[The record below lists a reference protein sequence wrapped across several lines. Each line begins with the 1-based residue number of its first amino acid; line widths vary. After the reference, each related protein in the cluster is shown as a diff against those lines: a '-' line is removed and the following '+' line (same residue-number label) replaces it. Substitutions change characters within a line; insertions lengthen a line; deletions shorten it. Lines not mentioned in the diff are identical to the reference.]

1 MIWNLKF
8 SKNKY
13 RLFFHIQALLTRE
26 CFSLKSWPWTPWIWF
41 LLLVNRTKVSNFWCP
56 NKCLRVFPG
65 FLSHFSKFEF
75 GHNKIVRLIP
85 FLMVKCSSLACYEQG
100 TALPLKSCFH
110 LSPQLRTQVFTMQQ
124 WRNSIQN
131 VCLDH
136 PAIIAQKVKTKQNL
150 LEAKILFLRKSL
162 FLQYCELSELLLSRN
177 FQSQFSRQKQHD
189 TILKL
194 QFSRKKS
201 ELKVTGAVLLPSN
214 YLLNDIPFQ

>member
-26 CFSLKSWPWTPWIWF
+26 CFSLKSWPWTLWIWF
-41 LLLVNRTKVSNFWCP
+41 LLLVNRTKASNFWCP
-56 NKCLRVFPG
+56 NKYLRVFPG

-110 LSPQLRTQVFTMQQ
+110 NAAMTKFDPKRLS
-124 WRNSIQN
+124 WSSG
-131 VCLDH
+131 DH
-136 PAIIAQKVKTKQNL
+136 NTKSEDKTKSSRSKNFIFT
-150 LEAKILFLRKSL
+150 KKSL
-162 FLQYCELSELLLSRN
+162 L
-177 FQSQFSRQKQHD
+177 
-189 TILKL
+189 TILWAKRAAL
-194 QFSRKKS
+194 
-201 ELKVTGAVLLPSN
+201 
-214 YLLNDIPFQ
+214 I